1 MPLSPGQT
9 VAGRYRVERLIG
21 EGGMGVVYEA
31 TNTKLHKRVALKV
44 LSESAPPEVAE
55 RFQREAI
62 AASRVKHPGIV
73 VIYDADVDDG
83 RPWIAMELLEGESLR
98 ERMAKGPVERDDAL
112 SIAEEAL
119 EALAVVHDAE
129 IVHRDLKPDNL
140 FLERL
145 PSGGRR
151 VKILDFGIAK
161 IASAQIGNAT
171 ATHSAMGTPHYLA
184 PEQATSAKHAGPPAD
199 VYGIGVVLYELLS
212 GQLPYTAATFGELVK
227 QMFTAGPRKLS
238 SVAPHVDAPLAAL
251 IDRALSVKPEDRPAS
266 GRAMLALLRGV
277 RASLPSG
284 PSAGKSTVPKTLQLD
299 ANEVERVVVESSA
312 TVITPA
318 PVTRDPAG
326 EPTDEPSDEPSEPS
340 ERADGGEDGDAAERA
355 TVPSPT
361 PLPAGEPEPSS
372 IEPAQ
377 PRKKKKT
384 KKKPA
389 ASDLKVALPRTE
401 VLPVDQ
407 VKDTRPPSEQR
418 TGQAPQDGLFGWVVM
433 GTVSLVAVV
442 AILIWV
448 IQLATED
455 DPPPRA
461 GSPGTVLERHGC
473 VACHSTDGQ
482 PSVGPTFAGITSRTR
497 RVRTGDVVRTEPGD
511 DAYLRRAARDHAAD
525 VVEGFELVA
534 GPSYALLSDD
544 ELDAIVAA
552 LRDLPSARM
561 NAAQV
566 PAEPSAADL
575 RQPPAGAERSA
586 SGLAWVVMRVGP
598 GLRHPLATDR
608 VEVHYRGWRA
618 EDGELFDSSYRRGQ
632 PATFGLNQVI
642 PGWTEAVGLM
652 VEGEKRRVWIPGN
665 LAYDGRPSGPQGTLV
680 FDIELQRI
688 L

>member
-9 VAGRYRVERLIG
+9 VTDRYRIEQLIG
-21 EGGMGVVYEA
+21 ESGMNVVYEA

-112 SIAEEAL
+112 AIAEEAL

-161 IASAQIGNAT
+161 IASAQLGNAT

-227 QMFTAGPRKLS
+227 QMFTDGPRKLS
-238 SVAPHVDAPLAAL
+238 GVAPHVDAPLAAL
-251 IDRALSVKPEDRPAS
+251 IDRALSVKPEDRPA
-266 GRAMLALLRGV
+266 GAREMLSLLRSV

-284 PSAGKSTVPKTLQLD
+284 ASAAKSTVPRTLQLD
-299 ANEVERVVVESSA
+299 PSEVERVVVESSA
-312 TVITPA
+312 TVLTPA
-318 PVTRDPAG
+318 PVTRDPAR
-326 EPTDEPSDEPSEPS
+326 EPSEAREPGGPS
-340 ERADGGEDGDAAERA
+340 DDADAADRA

-361 PLPAGEPEPSS
+361 PLHADEPEPSS

-389 ASDLKVALPRTE
+389 TSEPQVALPRTE
-401 VLPVDQ
+401 VLPV
-407 VKDTRPPSEQR
+407 EQAR
-418 TGQAPQDGLFGWVVM
+418 DARAPAEKKTDAPQDRLFGWVVM
-433 GTVSLVAVV
+433 GTVSLVAAV

-461 GSPGTVLERHGC
+461 R
-473 VACHSTDGQ
+473 
-482 PSVGPTFAGITSRTR
+482 
-497 RVRTGDVVRTEPGD
+497 EPV
-511 DAYLRRAARDHAAD
+511 HAA
-525 VVEGFELVA
+525 
-534 GPSYALLSDD
+534 
-544 ELDAIVAA
+544 AA
-552 LRDLPSARM
+552 S
-561 NAAQV
+561 V
-566 PAEPSAADL
+566 PQEPSAADL

-586 SGLAWVVMRVGP
+586 SGLAWVVMRP
-598 GLRHPLATDR
+598 GTGARHPVATDR

-642 PGWTEAVGLM
+642 PGWTEAVQLM

-665 LAYDGRPSGPQGTLV
+665 LAYDGRPNGPQGMLV
-680 FDIELQRI
+680 FDIELLRI